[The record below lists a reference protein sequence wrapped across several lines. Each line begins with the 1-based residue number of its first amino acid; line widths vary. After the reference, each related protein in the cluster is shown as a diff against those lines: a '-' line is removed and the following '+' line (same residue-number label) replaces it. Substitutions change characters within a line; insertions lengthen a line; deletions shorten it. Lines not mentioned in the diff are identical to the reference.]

1 MGLIVILTLPYM
13 AGYIFTSIA
22 HNKETSQIETYLIG
36 FFSVFLVNGAVFF
49 VEYYKLG
56 RGMQQVF
63 SAFAVT
69 EIVIA
74 ILFFIT
80 LIVRVILR
88 LTMGRSKKDEKPKMH
103 ASDWGLVAVSV
114 VISLCIVYRVYSLQ
128 EYLRDDFM
136 LATVRT
142 TLHTGRIYEYNPITS
157 QPYNVGLINSKR
169 IIMLPIYYSFLSS
182 FYGIRDSMLLYLILT
197 LQTILCVYFAC
208 VTVTMPVLRSRKKNL
223 IFSIFLGTLILSG
236 DYYSHAIGAKILWNG
251 YSGEAIVAGVM
262 LPYVLYVITCWYR
275 QERGDSEEAN
285 AYLRI
290 VNIAKLLIVAL
301 SSVFITGLTTGV
313 VLIVIE
319 IFIAGLCSY
328 IRYRKEVV

>member
-1 MGLIVILTLPYM
+1 
-13 AGYIFTSIA
+13 
-22 HNKETSQIETYLIG
+22 
-36 FFSVFLVNGAVFF
+36 
-49 VEYYKLG
+49 
-56 RGMQQVF
+56 
-63 SAFAVT
+63 
-69 EIVIA
+69 
-74 ILFFIT
+74 
-80 LIVRVILR
+80 
-88 LTMGRSKKDEKPKMH
+88 
-103 ASDWGLVAVSV
+103 
-114 VISLCIVYRVYSLQ
+114 
-128 EYLRDDFM
+128 
-136 LATVRT
+136 
-142 TLHTGRIYEYNPITS
+142 
-157 QPYNVGLINSKR
+157 
-169 IIMLPIYYSFLSS
+169 MLPIYYSFLSS

-275 QERGDSEEAN
+275 QERGDGEEAN
-285 AYLRI
+285 AYLRA
-290 VNIAKLLIVAL
+290 VNIVKLLIVAL